1 MRGPRQRRHLALLF
15 SFSLKFRIAL
25 LRSLE
30 HVAPAVAG
38 RLVADLF
45 TSPRRH
51 KAPAWER
58 ELALQGR
65 PRRIA
70 GLSLTEFGAKVGPP
84 IILLHGWE
92 GRGLQLGHFIAPMRG
107 LGARVIA
114 VDGPAHGDSLG
125 VMAGPFEFARALM
138 DLQATLGPFRGI
150 VAHSM
155 GGPSTAIA
163 LSRGLQVERVALLGS
178 PSDLSEVLDRFCD
191 VLHLG
196 PRIRSAFRAE
206 MSRRTGVSVDE
217 SRFASF
223 VQGVEI
229 PVLVV
234 HDRGD
239 AEVPLS
245 EGHACAAAFRNSQMV
260 EVEAEGHR
268 RMLKSPAVIAMVA
281 AFFGSRAAREYGRP
295 RNGSSSS
302 LSPSANP
309 ARGAPAT

>member
-1 MRGPRQRRHLALLF
+1 MLL
-15 SFSLKFRIAL
+15 SSSLKFRIAL

-30 HVAPAVAG
+30 HVAPSVAG

-45 TSPRRH
+45 TTPRRRE
-51 KAPAWER
+51 APQWER

-70 GLSLTEFGAKVGPP
+70 GLHLTEFGAKVGPP
-84 IILLHGWE
+84 IVLLHGWE
-92 GRGLQLGHFIAPMRG
+92 GRGLQLGQFIAPLRG

-114 VDGPAHGDSLG
+114 MDGPAHGDSLG
-125 VMAGPFEFARALM
+125 VMSGPFEFAKALL

-163 LSRGLQVERVALLGS
+163 LSRGLQVERVAMLGS
-178 PSDLSEVLDRFCD
+178 PADLSEVLDRFCAF
-191 VLHLG
+191 LHVG
-196 PRIRSAFRAE
+196 PRIRAAFRAE

-217 SRFASF
+217 SRFEAF
-223 VQGVEI
+223 VREVEI

-234 HDRGD
+234 HDRAD

-245 EGHACAAAFRNSQMV
+245 EGHACAAAFRNSQMM
-260 EVEAEGHR
+260 EVDAEGHR
-268 RMLKSPAVIAMVA
+268 RMLKSPVVIAMVA
-281 AFFGSRAAREYGRP
+281 AFFGSRAAREYGRT
-295 RNGSSSS
+295 RIESDSLAASAKSTRDASSD
-302 LSPSANP
+302 
-309 ARGAPAT
+309 